1 VSCWISV
8 ISDVRTLHSDEGL
21 EVEVQRIFFC
31 HATAYSLVVAGDR
44 LFHRAAN
51 HTQLLVYVLLQLIRD
66 IGGAA
71 IVAAATTIWLKIWT
85 TLASKGRVDSKVS
98 RKVIHCG

>member
-1 VSCWISV
+1 MKALRWKYS
-8 ISDVRTLHSDEGL
+8 
-21 EVEVQRIFFC
+21 
-31 HATAYSLVVAGDR
+31 AYSFAMLLHILWLLLVTACSIA
-44 LFHRAAN
+44 LQT
-51 HTQLLVYVLLQLIRD
+51 TQLLVYVLLQLIRD